1 MDGVNTIDHTGFV
14 TENLVRAEKWYEK
27 VFGAQ
32 VLFRTHLSTADRKKG
47 YVPFTFVNMGGHR
60 YELCLALD
68 EFLPPNDSVHI
79 LPRIAFEVSDR
90 EMDRAPKVLEANEV
104 PFDGP
109 VDRSDLPN
117 VSRTLLLLDPDGNV
131 TELCTRKT
139 DGAPVPEG
147 AEDGPIR
154 IGRISHMVLEATD
167 LDVTERFYERG
178 LGLDPLGRSSVNG
191 GQPVVTLRTATGQLF
206 QFAKVDALSGRSL
219 FRAGADSSP
228 VPDPTPGT
236 PYRYKGAHTAVSVA
250 SPEAYQRV
258 YKAIPEYGGFDE
270 GDHRAALRGPA
281 EQSTY
286 FYDPSGNRLQLI
298 IVPGKH

>member
-1 MDGVNTIDHTGFV
+1 VDGISTIDHTGFV

-68 EFLPPNDSVHI
+68 EYLPPNDSVDI
-79 LPRIAFEVSDR
+79 LPRIAFEVSDH
-90 EMDRAPKVLEANEV
+90 EMDRAAAVCEANQI
-104 PFDGP
+104 PFEGP

-117 VSRTLLLLDPDGNV
+117 VGRTLLLIDPDGNV
-131 TELCTRKT
+131 TELCTRKA

-147 AEDGPIR
+147 DDEGAIR
-154 IGRISHMVLEATD
+154 IGRISHVVLEATD
-167 LDVTERFYERG
+167 LDVTERFYDRG
-178 LGLDPLGRSSVNG
+178 MGLDPLGRTAANG
-191 GQPVVTLRTATGQLF
+191 GPSRTTLRTSSGQMF
-206 QFAKVDALSGRSL
+206 QFAKVDALSPRSL
-219 FRAGADSSP
+219 FRAGADTSP
-228 VPDPTPGT
+228 VPDPVPGT
-236 PYRYKGAHTAVSVA
+236 PYRYKGAHTAVAVS

-258 YKAIPEYGGFDE
+258 FKGITEYGGFDE
-270 GDHRAALRGPA
+270 GDHRAALRGPG

-298 IVPGKH
+298 IVADQH